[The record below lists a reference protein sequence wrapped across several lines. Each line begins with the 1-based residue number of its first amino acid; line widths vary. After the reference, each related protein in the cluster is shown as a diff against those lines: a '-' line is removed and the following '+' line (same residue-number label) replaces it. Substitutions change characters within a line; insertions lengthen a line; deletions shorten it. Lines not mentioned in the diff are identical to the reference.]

1 MATMRKPITLTLLA
15 LALLGSLPAQAQ
27 DALVTKRQ
35 TTLREGPTDNAAAV
49 ATLPAQ
55 TALTRQ
61 PTRQGPW
68 VQVKTAAGAS
78 GWIHL
83 FDVGTATEQ
92 GSVASAATG
101 ALRGLSN
108 LFNRGS
114 AQNQNTSGTTA
125 TVGIRGLGAE
135 DIANAQPNLAA
146 LAQYGD
152 VNITEDDDLIITTVG
167 PIALN
172 GVNLDATLVA
182 TNTPS
187 FTGVISTNGNVLVD
201 TISGSIRCCT
211 SSRAW
216 RKALPFA
223 PPHHLCMFPV

>member
-1 MATMRKPITLTLLA
+1 MATMRKPLTLSLLA

-35 TTLREGPTDNAAAV
+35 TTLRDGPTDSATAL

-61 PTRQGPW
+61 PTRQGAW

-146 LAQYGD
+146 LTQAEGQRQDAAQAKRFAAEASLSPQA
-152 VNITEDDDLIITTVG
+152 VEPLPVPAPPA
-167 PIALN
+167 PIN
-172 GVNLDATLVA
+172 
-182 TNTPS
+182 
-187 FTGVISTNGNVLVD
+187 
-201 TISGSIRCCT
+201 
-211 SSRAW
+211 
-216 RKALPFA
+216 ALP
-223 PPHHLCMFPV
+223 PGYSQ

>member
-146 LAQYGD
+146 LAQAEG
-152 VNITEDDDLIITTVG
+152 LRQ
-167 PIALN
+167 
-172 GVNLDATLVA
+172 DAAQAKRFAAEASLSPQAVE
-182 TNTPS
+182 P
-187 FTGVISTNGNVLVD
+187 
-201 TISGSIRCCT
+201 
-211 SSRAW
+211 
-216 RKALPFA
+216 LPVPA
-223 PPHHLCMFPV
+223 PPAPINAPAPGYSQ

>member
-1 MATMRKPITLTLLA
+1 MVTMRKPLTLTLLA

-35 TTLREGPTDNAAAV
+35 TTLREGPTDSAAAI

-61 PTRQGPW
+61 PTRQGAW

-146 LAQYGD
+146 LAQAEGQRQ
-152 VNITEDDDLIITTVG
+152 
-167 PIALN
+167 
-172 GVNLDATLVA
+172 DAAQAKRFAAEASLSPQAVE
-182 TNTPS
+182 P
-187 FTGVISTNGNVLVD
+187 
-201 TISGSIRCCT
+201 
-211 SSRAW
+211 
-216 RKALPFA
+216 LPVPA
-223 PPHHLCMFPV
+223 PPAPINAPAPGYSQ

>member
-1 MATMRKPITLTLLA
+1 MRKPITLILLA
-15 LALLGSLPAQAQ
+15 LALLGSLSAQAQ
-27 DALVTKRQ
+27 EALVTKRQ
-35 TTLREGPTDNAAAV
+35 TTLREGPSESATAI

-61 PTRQGPW
+61 PTRQGAW

-78 GWIHL
+78 GWLHL
-83 FDVGTATEQ
+83 FDVGTSTEQ
-92 GSVASAATG
+92 GSVANAATG

-146 LAQYGD
+146 LAQAEGLRQD
-152 VNITEDDDLIITTVG
+152 AAQAKRFATEAGLS
-167 PIALN
+167 PHA
-172 GVNLDATLVA
+172 
-182 TNTPS
+182 
-187 FTGVISTNGNVLVD
+187 VD
-201 TISGSIRCCT
+201 
-211 SSRAW
+211 
-216 RKALPFA
+216 ALPVPTPPA
-223 PPHHLCMFPV
+223 PANNTNAGFSP

>member
-1 MATMRKPITLTLLA
+1 MARMRKPITLSLLA
-15 LALLGSLPAQAQ
+15 LVLLGNLAAQAQ

-35 TTLREGPTDNAAAV
+35 TTLRESPAEGAAAI

-68 VQVKTAAGAS
+68 VQVKTATGAS

-83 FDVGTATEQ
+83 FDVGNATEQ

-101 ALRGLSN
+101 ALRGLTN

-114 AQNQNTSGTTA
+114 APTLNTTSTA

-135 DIANAQPNLAA
+135 DLANARPNMAELTQAEGMRQDAA
-146 LAQYGD
+146 QAKRFAVDANLRPQAVAPLPVPPPPAP
-152 VNITEDDDLIITTVG
+152 VN
-167 PIALN
+167 
-172 GVNLDATLVA
+172 A
-182 TNTPS
+182 TNTNNTP
-187 FTGVISTNGNVLVD
+187 
-201 TISGSIRCCT
+201 
-211 SSRAW
+211 
-216 RKALPFA
+216 
-223 PPHHLCMFPV
+223 

>member
-114 AQNQNTSGTTA
+114 AQNQNTSSTTA

-146 LAQYGD
+146 LAQAEG
-152 VNITEDDDLIITTVG
+152 LRQ
-167 PIALN
+167 
-172 GVNLDATLVA
+172 DAAQAKRFAAEASLSPQAVE
-182 TNTPS
+182 P
-187 FTGVISTNGNVLVD
+187 
-201 TISGSIRCCT
+201 
-211 SSRAW
+211 
-216 RKALPFA
+216 LPVPA
-223 PPHHLCMFPV
+223 PPAPINAPAHGYSQ

>member
-1 MATMRKPITLTLLA
+1 MRNPLTPALLV
-15 LALLGSLPAQAQ
+15 LALLGSLSAQAQ
-27 DALVTKRQ
+27 DALFTKRQ
-35 TTLREGPTDNAAAV
+35 TTLREGPAESATAL

-61 PTRQGPW
+61 PTRQGAW
-68 VQVKTAAGAS
+68 VQVKTATGTS

-83 FDVGTATEQ
+83 FDVGPATEQ
-92 GSVASAATG
+92 SSVASAATG

-146 LAQYGD
+146 LAQAEGLRQD
-152 VNITEDDDLIITTVG
+152 AAQAKRFATEAGLSARTV
-167 PIALN
+167 
-172 GVNLDATLVA
+172 D
-182 TNTPS
+182 
-187 FTGVISTNGNVLVD
+187 
-201 TISGSIRCCT
+201 
-211 SSRAW
+211 
-216 RKALPFA
+216 ALPVPA
-223 PPHHLCMFPV
+223 PPAPANNTNAGFSP

>member
-1 MATMRKPITLTLLA
+1 MRIPTLFSVLLVTA
-15 LALLGSLPAQAQ
+15 LASPLAQAQ

-35 TTLREGPTDNAAAV
+35 TVLRDGPGDSANTL

-68 VQVKTAAGAS
+68 VQVKTAAGAT
-78 GWIHL
+78 GWIHM
-83 FDVGTATEQ
+83 FDVGTAADQ
-92 GSVASAATG
+92 GSVANAATG

-114 AQNQNTSGTTA
+114 AQNQASSGPTA

-146 LAQYGD
+146 LTQAEGQRQDAAQAKRFAA
-152 VNITEDDDLIITTVG
+152 E
-167 PIALN
+167 
-172 GVNLDATLVA
+172 
-182 TNTPS
+182 
-187 FTGVISTNGNVLVD
+187 
-201 TISGSIRCCT
+201 
-211 SSRAW
+211 SSLSAQSVEP
-216 RKALPFA
+216 LPAPA
-223 PPHHLCMFPV
+223 PPPAPAAPHNARDTGFSP

>member
-1 MATMRKPITLTLLA
+1 MAHMRKPITLTVLA
-15 LALLGSLPAQAQ
+15 IALLGSLPAQAQ

-35 TTLREGPTDNAAAV
+35 TTLRQSPAEGAAAI

-68 VQVKTAAGAS
+68 VQVKTATGAS

-83 FDVGTATEQ
+83 FDVGNASEQ

-101 ALRGLSN
+101 ALRGLTN

-114 AQNQNTSGTTA
+114 AQTQNTTSTA

-135 DIANAQPNLAA
+135 DLANAQPNMAA
-146 LAQYGD
+146 LAQAEGMRQD
-152 VNITEDDDLIITTVG
+152 AAQAKRFAADASLRPQAVEPLPVPPPPTPVN
-167 PIALN
+167 A
-172 GVNLDATLVA
+172 A
-182 TNTPS
+182 NT
-187 FTGVISTNGNVLVD
+187 GN
-201 TISGSIRCCT
+201 S
-211 SSRAW
+211 
-216 RKALPFA
+216 P
-223 PPHHLCMFPV
+223 

>member
-1 MATMRKPITLTLLA
+1 MATMRKPISLTLLA

-35 TTLREGPTDNAAAV
+35 TTLREGPTDSAAAV

-146 LAQYGD
+146 LTQAEGQRQDAAQAKRFAAEASLSPQA
-152 VNITEDDDLIITTVG
+152 VE
-167 PIALN
+167 P
-172 GVNLDATLVA
+172 
-182 TNTPS
+182 
-187 FTGVISTNGNVLVD
+187 
-201 TISGSIRCCT
+201 
-211 SSRAW
+211 
-216 RKALPFA
+216 LPVPA
-223 PPHHLCMFPV
+223 PPAPINAPAPGYSQ

>member
-35 TTLREGPTDNAAAV
+35 TTLRDGPADSATAL

-61 PTRQGPW
+61 PTRQGAW

-146 LAQYGD
+146 LTQAEGQRQDAAQAKRFAAEASLSPQA
-152 VNITEDDDLIITTVG
+152 VE
-167 PIALN
+167 P
-172 GVNLDATLVA
+172 
-182 TNTPS
+182 
-187 FTGVISTNGNVLVD
+187 
-201 TISGSIRCCT
+201 
-211 SSRAW
+211 
-216 RKALPFA
+216 LPVPA
-223 PPHHLCMFPV
+223 PPAPINAPPPGYSQ

>member
-1 MATMRKPITLTLLA
+1 MRKPITLTLLA
-15 LALLGSLPAQAQ
+15 FALLGSLPAQAQ

-35 TTLREGPTDNAAAV
+35 TTLRQSPAEGAAAI

-68 VQVKTAAGAS
+68 VQVKTATGAS

-83 FDVGTATEQ
+83 FDVGNATDQ

-101 ALRGLSN
+101 ALRGLTN

-114 AQNQNTSGTTA
+114 AQTQNTTSTA

-135 DIANAQPNLAA
+135 DLANAQPNMAA
-146 LAQYGD
+146 LVQAEGMRQDAAQAKRFAAD
-152 VNITEDDDLIITTVG
+152 ASLRPQVVEPLPVPPPPTPVN
-167 PIALN
+167 A
-172 GVNLDATLVA
+172 A
-182 TNTPS
+182 NTGYSP
-187 FTGVISTNGNVLVD
+187 
-201 TISGSIRCCT
+201 
-211 SSRAW
+211 
-216 RKALPFA
+216 
-223 PPHHLCMFPV
+223 

>member
-1 MATMRKPITLTLLA
+1 MATMRKSLTLTLLA

-35 TTLREGPTDNAAAV
+35 TTLRDGPTDSATAL

-61 PTRQGPW
+61 PTRQGAW

-146 LAQYGD
+146 LAQAEGQRQ
-152 VNITEDDDLIITTVG
+152 
-167 PIALN
+167 
-172 GVNLDATLVA
+172 DATQAKRFAAEASLSPQAVE
-182 TNTPS
+182 P
-187 FTGVISTNGNVLVD
+187 
-201 TISGSIRCCT
+201 
-211 SSRAW
+211 
-216 RKALPFA
+216 LPVPA
-223 PPHHLCMFPV
+223 PPAPINAPPPGYSQ

>member
-1 MATMRKPITLTLLA
+1 MTMARMRTPHRPFTQTLVVLAA
-15 LALLGSLPAQAQ
+15 LAALAGAPALAQ
-27 DALVTKRQ
+27 EALVTKRASALRDGPADSAN
-35 TTLREGPTDNAAAV
+35 TLV
-49 ATLPAQ
+49 ALPAQ
-55 TALTRQ
+55 TPLTRL

-68 VQVKTAAGAS
+68 IQVKTAAGAS

-92 GSVASAATG
+92 GTVASAATG

-146 LAQYGD
+146 LTQAEGQRQDAAQAKRFAAEASLAARA
-152 VNITEDDDLIITTVG
+152 VEPLPMPTPPMPPAAAANPNIKG
-167 PIALN
+167 A
-172 GVNLDATLVA
+172 
-182 TNTPS
+182 
-187 FTGVISTNGNVLVD
+187 
-201 TISGSIRCCT
+201 
-211 SSRAW
+211 
-216 RKALPFA
+216 
-223 PPHHLCMFPV
+223 FP

>member
-1 MATMRKPITLTLLA
+1 MEHMRKPITLTLLA
-15 LALLGSLPAQAQ
+15 FALLGSLPAQAQ

-35 TTLREGPTDNAAAV
+35 TTLRQSPAEGSAAI

-68 VQVKTAAGAS
+68 VQVKTATGAS

-83 FDVGTATEQ
+83 FDVGNATEQ

-101 ALRGLSN
+101 ALRGLTN

-114 AQNQNTSGTTA
+114 AQTQNTTSTA

-135 DIANAQPNLAA
+135 DLANAQPNMAA
-146 LAQYGD
+146 LAQAEGMRQD
-152 VNITEDDDLIITTVG
+152 AAQAKRFAAEASLRPQAVEPLPVPPPPTPVN
-167 PIALN
+167 A
-172 GVNLDATLVA
+172 A
-182 TNTPS
+182 NT
-187 FTGVISTNGNVLVD
+187 GN
-201 TISGSIRCCT
+201 S
-211 SSRAW
+211 
-216 RKALPFA
+216 P
-223 PPHHLCMFPV
+223 

>member
-1 MATMRKPITLTLLA
+1 MRIPILFSVLLVTALASPLA
-15 LALLGSLPAQAQ
+15 LAQ

-35 TTLREGPTDNAAAV
+35 TVLRDGPGDSANTL

-68 VQVKTAAGAS
+68 VQVKTAAGAT
-78 GWIHL
+78 GWIHM
-83 FDVGTATEQ
+83 FDVGTAADQ
-92 GSVASAATG
+92 GGVANAATG

-114 AQNQNTSGTTA
+114 AQPQASSGPTA

-146 LAQYGD
+146 LAQAEGQRQ
-152 VNITEDDDLIITTVG
+152 
-167 PIALN
+167 
-172 GVNLDATLVA
+172 DAAQAKRFAAESSLAVQSVEPLP
-182 TNTPS
+182 TP
-187 FTGVISTNGNVLVD
+187 
-201 TISGSIRCCT
+201 
-211 SSRAW
+211 
-216 RKALPFA
+216 A
-223 PPHHLCMFPV
+223 PPPAPAAPHNARDTGFSP

>member
-1 MATMRKPITLTLLA
+1 MRTPLSLTLVVVAA
-15 LALLGSLPAQAQ
+15 LCSLPAWAQ

-35 TTLREGPTDNAAAV
+35 TTLREGPGDSAAAV

-61 PTRQGPW
+61 PVRQGPW
-68 VQVKTAAGAS
+68 VQVKTAAGQS
-78 GWIHL
+78 GWLHL
-83 FDVGTATEQ
+83 FDVGNASEQ
-92 GSVASAATG
+92 GTVANAATG

-146 LAQYGD
+146 LTQAEAQRQD
-152 VNITEDDDLIITTVG
+152 AAQAKRFAADASLTAQAVEPLPVPAPPVAAAN
-167 PIALN
+167 P
-172 GVNLDATLVA
+172 NLKA
-182 TNTPS
+182 
-187 FTGVISTNGNVLVD
+187 G
-201 TISGSIRCCT
+201 
-211 SSRAW
+211 
-216 RKALPFA
+216 ALP
-223 PPHHLCMFPV
+223 

>member
-1 MATMRKPITLTLLA
+1 MRNPLTPALLV
-15 LALLGSLPAQAQ
+15 LALLGSLSAQAQ
-27 DALVTKRQ
+27 DALFTKRQ
-35 TTLREGPTDNAAAV
+35 TTLREGPAESATAL

-61 PTRQGPW
+61 PTRQGAW
-68 VQVKTAAGAS
+68 VQVKTATGTS

-83 FDVGTATEQ
+83 FDVGPATEQ
-92 GSVASAATG
+92 SSVASAATG

-146 LAQYGD
+146 LAQAEG
-152 VNITEDDDLIITTVG
+152 LRQ
-167 PIALN
+167 
-172 GVNLDATLVA
+172 DATQAKRFA
-182 TNTPS
+182 TEAGLSAHT
-187 FTGVISTNGNVLVD
+187 VD
-201 TISGSIRCCT
+201 
-211 SSRAW
+211 
-216 RKALPFA
+216 ALPVPA
-223 PPHHLCMFPV
+223 PPAPANNTNAGFSP

>member
-1 MATMRKPITLTLLA
+1 MATMRKPLTLSLLA

-35 TTLREGPTDNAAAV
+35 TTLRDGPADSATAL

-61 PTRQGPW
+61 PTRQGAW

-146 LAQYGD
+146 LAQAEGQRQD
-152 VNITEDDDLIITTVG
+152 AAQAKRFAAEANLSPQTVE
-167 PIALN
+167 PL
-172 GVNLDATLVA
+172 LV
-182 TNTPS
+182 P
-187 FTGVISTNGNVLVD
+187 
-201 TISGSIRCCT
+201 
-211 SSRAW
+211 
-216 RKALPFA
+216 A
-223 PPHHLCMFPV
+223 PPAPINAPAPGYSQ

>member
-146 LAQYGD
+146 LAQAEGLRQD
-152 VNITEDDDLIITTVG
+152 AAQAKRFATEASLSPQAVE
-167 PIALN
+167 P
-172 GVNLDATLVA
+172 
-182 TNTPS
+182 
-187 FTGVISTNGNVLVD
+187 
-201 TISGSIRCCT
+201 
-211 SSRAW
+211 
-216 RKALPFA
+216 LPVPA
-223 PPHHLCMFPV
+223 PPAPINAPAPGYSQ

>member
-1 MATMRKPITLTLLA
+1 MATMRKPLTLSLLA

-35 TTLREGPTDNAAAV
+35 TTLRDGPADSATAL

-61 PTRQGPW
+61 PTRQGAW

-146 LAQYGD
+146 LTQAEGQRQDAAQAKRFAAEASLSPQA
-152 VNITEDDDLIITTVG
+152 VEPL
-167 PIALN
+167 PI
-172 GVNLDATLVA
+172 
-182 TNTPS
+182 P
-187 FTGVISTNGNVLVD
+187 
-201 TISGSIRCCT
+201 
-211 SSRAW
+211 
-216 RKALPFA
+216 A
-223 PPHHLCMFPV
+223 PPAPINAPPPGYSQ

>member
-146 LAQYGD
+146 LAQAEGQRQ
-152 VNITEDDDLIITTVG
+152 
-167 PIALN
+167 
-172 GVNLDATLVA
+172 DAAQAKRFAAEASLSPQAVE
-182 TNTPS
+182 P
-187 FTGVISTNGNVLVD
+187 
-201 TISGSIRCCT
+201 
-211 SSRAW
+211 
-216 RKALPFA
+216 LPVPA
-223 PPHHLCMFPV
+223 PPAPINAPAPGYSQ

>member
-146 LAQYGD
+146 LAQAEGQRQ
-152 VNITEDDDLIITTVG
+152 
-167 PIALN
+167 
-172 GVNLDATLVA
+172 DAAQAKRFAAEASLSPQAVE
-182 TNTPS
+182 P
-187 FTGVISTNGNVLVD
+187 
-201 TISGSIRCCT
+201 
-211 SSRAW
+211 
-216 RKALPFA
+216 LPVPA
-223 PPHHLCMFPV
+223 PPVPINAPAPGYSQ

>member
-1 MATMRKPITLTLLA
+1 MRNPIPLTLLA
-15 LALLGSLPAQAQ
+15 LALLGGLPAQAQ

-35 TTLREGPTDNAAAV
+35 TTLREGPADSTAAL

-114 AQNQNTSGTTA
+114 APNPNTSGTTA

-146 LAQYGD
+146 LAQAEG
-152 VNITEDDDLIITTVG
+152 LRQ
-167 PIALN
+167 
-172 GVNLDATLVA
+172 DAAQAKRFA
-182 TNTPS
+182 TDASLSARNVDPLPVPAPPAPATPS
-187 FTGVISTNGNVLVD
+187 GTGYS
-201 TISGSIRCCT
+201 
-211 SSRAW
+211 
-216 RKALPFA
+216 P
-223 PPHHLCMFPV
+223 

>member
-1 MATMRKPITLTLLA
+1 MRNPLTPALLV
-15 LALLGSLPAQAQ
+15 LALLGSLSAQAQ
-27 DALVTKRQ
+27 DALFTKRQ
-35 TTLREGPTDNAAAV
+35 TTLREGPAESATAL

-61 PTRQGPW
+61 PTRQGAW

-83 FDVGTATEQ
+83 FDVGPATEQ
-92 GSVASAATG
+92 SSVASAATC

-146 LAQYGD
+146 LAQAEG
-152 VNITEDDDLIITTVG
+152 LRQ
-167 PIALN
+167 
-172 GVNLDATLVA
+172 DATQAKRFA
-182 TNTPS
+182 TEAGLSART
-187 FTGVISTNGNVLVD
+187 VD
-201 TISGSIRCCT
+201 
-211 SSRAW
+211 
-216 RKALPFA
+216 ALPVPA
-223 PPHHLCMFPV
+223 PPAPANNTNAGFSP

>member
-1 MATMRKPITLTLLA
+1 MRKPISLTLLA
-15 LALLGSLPAQAQ
+15 LALMGGAGAWAQE
-27 DALVTKRQ
+27 ALVTKRQ
-35 TTLREGPTDNAAAV
+35 TTLREGPADSTAAL

-55 TALTRQ
+55 TTLTRQ
-61 PTRQGPW
+61 PIRQGPW

-92 GSVASAATG
+92 GNVASAATG

-114 AQNQNTSGTTA
+114 APNPNTSGTTA

-146 LAQYGD
+146 LAQAEG
-152 VNITEDDDLIITTVG
+152 LRQ
-167 PIALN
+167 
-172 GVNLDATLVA
+172 DAAQAKRFAADASLSA
-182 TNTPS
+182 R
-187 FTGVISTNGNVLVD
+187 LVD
-201 TISGSIRCCT
+201 P
-211 SSRAW
+211 
-216 RKALPFA
+216 LPIPA
-223 PPHHLCMFPV
+223 PPTPATASGPGYSP

>member
-1 MATMRKPITLTLLA
+1 MASMRKPLTLTLLA
-15 LALLGSLPAQAQ
+15 LALLGSLAAQAQ
-27 DALVTKRQ
+27 EALVTKRQ
-35 TTLREGPTDNAAAV
+35 TTLREGPTESATAI

-61 PTRQGPW
+61 PTRQGAW

-108 LFNRGS
+108 LFSRGS

-146 LAQYGD
+146 LAQAEG
-152 VNITEDDDLIITTVG
+152 LRQ
-167 PIALN
+167 
-172 GVNLDATLVA
+172 DATQAKRFAADASLSPQAVE
-182 TNTPS
+182 P
-187 FTGVISTNGNVLVD
+187 
-201 TISGSIRCCT
+201 
-211 SSRAW
+211 
-216 RKALPFA
+216 LPVPA
-223 PPHHLCMFPV
+223 PPTPVNAPSSGYSQ

>member
-1 MATMRKPITLTLLA
+1 MRNPITLTLLA
-15 LALLGSLPAQAQ
+15 LALLGGLPAQAQ

-35 TTLREGPTDNAAAV
+35 TTLREGPADSTAAL

-114 AQNQNTSGTTA
+114 APNPNTSGTTA

-146 LAQYGD
+146 LAQAEG
-152 VNITEDDDLIITTVG
+152 LRQ
-167 PIALN
+167 
-172 GVNLDATLVA
+172 DAAQAKRFA
-182 TNTPS
+182 TDASLSARNVDPLPVPAPPAPATPS
-187 FTGVISTNGNVLVD
+187 GTGYS
-201 TISGSIRCCT
+201 
-211 SSRAW
+211 
-216 RKALPFA
+216 P
-223 PPHHLCMFPV
+223 

>member
-1 MATMRKPITLTLLA
+1 MASMRKPISLTLLA
-15 LALLGSLPAQAQ
+15 LALLGGVGTWAQE
-27 DALVTKRQ
+27 ALVTKRQ
-35 TTLREGPTDNAAAV
+35 TTLREGPADSTAAL

-83 FDVGTATEQ
+83 FDVGTPTEQ
-92 GSVASAATG
+92 GNVASAATG

-114 AQNQNTSGTTA
+114 APNPNTSGTTA

-146 LAQYGD
+146 LAQAEG
-152 VNITEDDDLIITTVG
+152 LRQ
-167 PIALN
+167 
-172 GVNLDATLVA
+172 DAAQAKRFA
-182 TNTPS
+182 TDAS
-187 FTGVISTNGNVLVD
+187 LSARNVD
-201 TISGSIRCCT
+201 P
-211 SSRAW
+211 
-216 RKALPFA
+216 LPVPA
-223 PPHHLCMFPV
+223 PPAPATTSGTGYSP